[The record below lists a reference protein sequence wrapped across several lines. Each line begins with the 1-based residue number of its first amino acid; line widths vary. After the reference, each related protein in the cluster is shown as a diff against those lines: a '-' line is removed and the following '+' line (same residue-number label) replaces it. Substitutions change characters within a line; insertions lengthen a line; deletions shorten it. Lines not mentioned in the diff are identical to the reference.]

1 MKGQFSSKISE
12 PKSRKIC
19 TLEYLIKTG
28 EIFFVQFRDLTL
40 VRGYITRN
48 AED

>member
-19 TLEYLIKTG
+19 THLIKTG